1 MRLKNITIEN
11 FLSHRRFEQAIKPD
25 AKALLVCGPNGAG
38 KSAVLEAI
46 RFALAEVKPRGTRTK
61 AELAEVLTHGERNG
75 AIVLDVDQNGV
86 SAVYNLSLK
95 TGNFGGSTP
104 PRMSPAELSA
114 ITPSLFLQADV
125 AERRK
130 MLFALSGIQLGVERV
145 TADLKARG
153 HSDVRIEAIASE
165 FRGGFGPA
173 TKAAET
179 RASEARGAWK
189 AVAGENYG
197 DQKGENWRAPVPEAP
212 PVPWAQLE
220 QEALDIEDALEDAK
234 EAKDR
239 LESDQRQH
247 DAAAETRKLAG
258 QAETF
263 REQVV
268 AGEQRVAAL
277 EARYEAL
284 SAQAASAGG
293 WTAPCPCCGT
303 VLESSRAG
311 DLHEYLPADVPA
323 PQAAREASDTKALI
337 QTEKRVLEDARK
349 KLQHA
354 EAAAMA
360 VQAVPEAPAIGA
372 LDAARRKVED
382 LKASLNAKKDEAAKA
397 RQVEATREN
406 AASLTAAAQR
416 HHADVQ
422 GFAKLAK
429 DIEAL
434 PATYLGAAL
443 KEVNEQLNE
452 LTAAFGTP
460 VVIGPDLEPLYGVTG
475 YQFLSESEKWR
486 VELALGYALAS
497 RTTGLCLIDRLDVLQ
512 PSARGPVLKWMMG
525 QDKVQFVVGA
535 TLKEAPKLP
544 AAIQVRWLGDA

>member
-1 MRLKNITIEN
+1 MRLKKITIEN
-11 FLSHRRFEQAIKPD
+11 FLNHRRFEQAIPD
-25 AKALLVCGPNGAG
+25 AAKVLLVCGPNGAG
-38 KSAVLEAI
+38 KSSVLEAI

-61 AELAEVLTHGERNG
+61 ADAAELLTHGERNG
-75 AIVLDVDQNGV
+75 AIILDVDNNG
-86 SAVYNLSLK
+86 SPNVYNLSLK
-95 TGNFGGSTP
+95 TLNFAGSTP

-114 ITPSLFLQADV
+114 ITPSLFLAADV

-153 HSDVRIEAIASE
+153 HSDVRIEAVASE
-165 FRGGFGPA
+165 FRSGFGPA
-173 TKAAET
+173 AKAAET

-189 AVAGENYG
+189 AVTGEAYG
-197 DQKGENWRAPVPEAP
+197 DKKGGEWRASVPEAP
-212 PVPWAQLE
+212 PVAADVLE
-220 QEALDIEDALEDAK
+220 EQALDIEDALEAAK
-234 EAKDR
+234 ETRDR
-239 LESDQRQH
+239 LEADQRQH
-247 DAAAETRKLAG
+247 DAAEETRKQAG
-258 QAETF
+258 QAATL
-263 REQVV
+263 REEVV
-268 AGEQRVAAL
+268 AGEQRLEAL
-277 EARYEAL
+277 EARYSAL
-284 SAQAASAGG
+284 SAQAAKAGG

-303 VLESSRAG
+303 MLESSKAG
-311 DLHEYLPADVPA
+311 DLHEYLESGVSA
-323 PQAAREASDTKALI
+323 PQASREAQDTKALI
-337 QTEKRVLEDARK
+337 QTEKGLLENARK

-354 EAAAMA
+354 EAAALA
-360 VQAVPEAPAIGA
+360 IKTVPEAPAIGA
-372 LDAARRKVED
+372 LDAAKRKVEE
-382 LKASLNAKKDEAAKA
+382 LKASFHAKKDEAARA

-422 GFAKLAK
+422 GFANLAK

-452 LTAAFGTP
+452 LTPAFGTP
-460 VVIGPDLEPLYGVTG
+460 VVIGPDLEPLYGVTS

-512 PSARGPVLKWMMG
+512 PSARGPVLKWMMA
-525 QDKVQFVVGA
+525 QDKVQFIVAA

-544 AAIQVRWLGDA
+544 ATVQVRWLGEG